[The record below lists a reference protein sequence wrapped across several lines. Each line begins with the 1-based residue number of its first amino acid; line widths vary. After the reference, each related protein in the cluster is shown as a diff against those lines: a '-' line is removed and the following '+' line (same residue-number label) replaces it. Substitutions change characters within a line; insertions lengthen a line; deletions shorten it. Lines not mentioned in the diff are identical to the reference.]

1 MMRSVPTSCTSPTSV
16 LNGCPASATSSPMRK
31 TRGSRRISSAIA
43 SRTAS
48 PYVSSRTAVSVVAML
63 TSSRAPRLR
72 QVRPGVKNRPMG
84 VVGGHASLYA
94 RSGVIETWLVDL
106 DAGRVEI
113 HRDPRGSGYRDVR
126 IPRGDETFS
135 PGAFDL
141 ALTLRDLLG

>member
-1 MMRSVPTSCTSPTSV
+1 
-16 LNGCPASATSSPMRK
+16 
-31 TRGSRRISSAIA
+31 
-43 SRTAS
+43 
-48 PYVSSRTAVSVVAML
+48 
-63 TSSRAPRLR
+63 
-72 QVRPGVKNRPMG
+72 VRPGVKNRPMG